1 MRSALSGKSTENSAI
16 RTRFD
21 DKMLRGMYDP
31 MNNENEQNLY
41 TGADALNDALLAAGV
56 DCVFLNSGTDY
67 PPIIESWAKHEADGR
82 GIPRIII
89 SPHETAALSAAQGYA
104 QITGKAQAVF
114 VHVDVGTQNL
124 GGSIHN
130 AFRCRNPV
138 FILAGL
144 SPATIEG
151 ELRGGRNAVIQYLQ
165 NAADQAGI
173 VRGYTKLDLEYR
185 SAKNIQQI
193 TYRALQI
200 AQSEPMG
207 PVYMT
212 ATREVLEDEGVEI
225 DADPNRWGS
234 VSPAGL
240 NRDSVKT
247 LTRALAK
254 AKKPLIITSYSGRN
268 KKCPGEL
275 EKLASSLAIPVIEMN
290 ASYMNF
296 PGDSPMHSGF
306 NTRGFIEYSDL
317 ALVIDCDV
325 PWIPAQTG
333 PKKSCRVFYI
343 DVDPIKEHI
352 PTWYIKA
359 ERFMRADSY
368 TALRQLNEEIEQD
381 PGIFDKAL
389 IETRRQRVKDIHKR
403 LQDEWVYSSGDV
415 EHISPEFLTMCIQ
428 DVIDDDTIILNET
441 ISHHA
446 IAERMLT
453 RKKPGTIFTSGGS
466 SLGWHGGAAIGMK
479 LANPDKDVIALTGDG
494 TYIFSCPT
502 AVYWMAA
509 KYNTPFMT
517 VIYNNQGWK
526 APKMITAAE
535 HPDGFAV
542 TENKFWTSF
551 EPSAR
556 LDLVAQA
563 AGGAFAK
570 TVTDPL
576 ELPGALAEGREVVRG
591 GTCAVINVMVRD

>member
-1 MRSALSGKSTENSAI
+1 MNETEQV
-16 RTRFD
+16 F
-21 DKMLRGMYDP
+21 
-31 MNNENEQNLY
+31 Y
-41 TGADALNDALLAAGV
+41 TGADALNDALMTAGV
-56 DCVFLNSGTDY
+56 DCVFINSGTDY
-67 PPIIESWAKHEADGR
+67 PPIIESWAKHETEGLA
-82 GIPRIII
+82 IPRIII

-124 GGSIHN
+124 GGTVHN
-130 AFRCRNPV
+130 AFRCRTPV
-138 FILAGL
+138 YILAGL
-144 SPATIEG
+144 SPSTIEG
-151 ELRGGRNAVIQYLQ
+151 ELRGGRNATIQYLQ

-173 VRGYTKLDLEYR
+173 VRGYTKLDHEYK
-185 SAKNIQQI
+185 SAKNIQQM

-212 ATREVLEDEGVEI
+212 ATREVLEEEGI
-225 DADPNRWGS
+225 DIGADPSRWGAI
-234 VSPAGL
+234 SPAGL

-275 EKLASSLAIPVIEMN
+275 EKLASSLAIPVIEAN
-290 ASYMNF
+290 ASCVNF
-296 PGDSPMHSGF
+296 PGDSPYHSGF
-306 NTRGFIEYSDL
+306 DTRGFIEYSDL

-325 PWIPAQTG
+325 PWIPAHTG

-343 DVDPIKEHI
+343 DTDPLKEHI

-359 ERFMRADSY
+359 ERFIRADSY
-368 TALRQLNEEIEQD
+368 TAIRQLNEEIEQD
-381 PGIFDKAL
+381 PGIFDKTL
-389 IETRRQRVKDIHKR
+389 IDTRRQKVRDIHKR
-403 LQDEWVYSSGDV
+403 LRDEWSSTGGDD
-415 EHISPEFLTMCIQ
+415 EYITPEFLTLCIK
-428 DVIDDDTIILNET
+428 DIVDDETVILNET
-441 ISHHA
+441 ISHHM
-446 IAERMLT
+446 IVDRLLT
-453 RKKPGTIFTSGGS
+453 RKKPGTMFASGGS

-479 LANPDKDVIALTGDG
+479 LACPDKDVVALTGDG

-509 KYNTPFMT
+509 KYKTPFLT

-526 APKMITAAE
+526 APRMITAAE
-535 HPDGFAV
+535 HPDGYAV
-542 TENKFWTSF
+542 KANQFWSSF

-563 AGGAFAK
+563 AGGAYAE
-570 TVTDPL
+570 TVSDPGDL
-576 ELPGALAEGREVVRG
+576 RQALAAGMEAVRK
-591 GTCAVINVMVRD
+591 GTAAVINVMVKD